1 MLLAG
6 ADVVIYY
13 NRTQSE
19 ALRERNRI
27 QAILGYNQW
36 EMSTDQARVDFYP
49 SPIPHVDNSDF
60 WATRFRVSGKFKV

>member
-1 MLLAG
+1 M
-6 ADVVIYY
+6 IYY

-19 ALRERNRI
+19 QLRERNRI

-36 EMSTDQARVDFYP
+36 EMTTEQARVDFYP

-60 WATRFRVSGKFKV
+60 WATKFRVRRWA